1 MPARSLVS
9 DGLVLDGEIITM
21 PASLINGEAAAA
33 APEQLV
39 PITPTTSSSATI
51 ICAAAAPPSAEQR
64 SSSPVPTFTRNPL
77 IFPKSPPLV
86 VPDIPV
92 TTRTARSFGRPRKA
106 TSPEIA
112 FSERIWMSSPGS
124 TRT

>member
-1 MPARSLVS
+1 MT
-9 DGLVLDGEIITM
+9 I
-21 PASLINGEAAAA
+21 PASLISGEAAAA

-64 SSSPVPTFTRNPL
+64 SSSPVPRFTTNPL
-77 IFPKSPPLV
+77 IFPKSPPFV
-86 VPDIPV
+86 VPDSPV
-92 TTRTARSFGRPRKA
+92 TVRTARSLGRPRKA
-106 TSPEIA
+106 TSPEMA

-124 TRT
+124 TCT